1 MKAISY
7 CHKELFLGS
16 FLDTLDM
23 ILSSGIFS
31 NPYKS
36 MMELFV
42 PITNGWHL
50 LTIVTKNSIADLA
63 NFLNP
68 ALLSLKN
75 EPTQDFPFNT
85 ITKTWPDYKLHWH
98 GFCGF
103 SIVLQV
109 WRLLFEKKHG
119 INKIN
124 EVKIWNYSKNYYML
138 IPKRSLILLRTIFF
152 QYKVFKKNMNN
163 NEHFVDLQKLKQSR
177 LQCF

>member
-1 MKAISY
+1 
-7 CHKELFLGS
+7 
-16 FLDTLDM
+16 M

-50 LTIVTKNSIADLA
+50 LTIVTKNSIVDLA

-109 WRLLFEKKHG
+109 WRLLFEKKLG